1 MLAYDDGVLLGS
13 TLKKWHQDNAYFR
26 LTPSKIAVS
35 SMALCGCTYTIRWAL
50 FPLCASGSLD
60 STGPHGL

>member
-35 SMALCGCTYTIRWAL
+35 SMAIWVYIYHTVGIVSIVCIRE
-50 FPLCASGSLD
+50 FG
-60 STGPHGL
+60 